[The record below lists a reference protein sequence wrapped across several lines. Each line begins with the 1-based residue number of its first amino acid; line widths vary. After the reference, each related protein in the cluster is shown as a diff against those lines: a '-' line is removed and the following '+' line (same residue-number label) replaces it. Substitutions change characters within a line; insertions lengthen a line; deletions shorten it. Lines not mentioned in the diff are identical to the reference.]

1 MRLHEH
7 NLIFKDDS
15 FMLSCCTC
23 SYTISAQELA
33 RKNKE
38 YLMLGLMARLQR
50 LDLNRLE
57 LDEAIELSTL
67 AEMLREGYKRHQL
80 SSPVWLDDGIRSL
93 DRYIAD
99 RTRDVMEMELRELAQ
114 ADAADLTA
122 SERRDKRKARRE
134 ELEAKLNPTKAS
146 V

>member
-1 MRLHEH
+1 
-7 NLIFKDDS
+7 
-15 FMLSCCTC
+15 
-23 SYTISAQELA
+23 
-33 RKNKE
+33 
-38 YLMLGLMARLQR
+38 MLGLMARLQR